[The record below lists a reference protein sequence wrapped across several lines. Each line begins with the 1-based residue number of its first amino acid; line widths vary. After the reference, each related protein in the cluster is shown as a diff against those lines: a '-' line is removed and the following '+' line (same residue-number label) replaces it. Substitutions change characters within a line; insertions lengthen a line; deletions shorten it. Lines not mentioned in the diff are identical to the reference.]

1 MDFVIQW
8 SSPGNHTRTIFDI
21 HLANT
26 SIIVQTYKHY
36 THSALLNA
44 IQSERDSTGI
54 LNFYFA
60 GIPAWAM
67 SSGLAI
73 ARENPLKRV
82 FVSLRDYAQY
92 LTGESLGVRSLF
104 GLIYTV

>member
-1 MDFVIQW
+1 
-8 SSPGNHTRTIFDI
+8 
-21 HLANT
+21 
-26 SIIVQTYKHY
+26 
-36 THSALLNA
+36 
-44 IQSERDSTGI
+44 
-54 LNFYFA
+54 
-60 GIPAWAM
+60 M